1 MTARDGVRIRQR
13 AGAAGPSRPRLRRGA
28 GEVAALLLGL
38 AALVHGAHAKAAKA
52 ASAWPQIHDKALA
65 MLGTEYGFG
74 RNDDEAVDCSA
85 LMQQVFASAGIA
97 LPRTARELL
106 HAGVPVARTRAQ
118 AGDLLIYRWKPHQ
131 LHVALAL
138 DRTHIVHASPSAG
151 EVVVAPLDATWQRRL
166 VAIRRVLK
174 P

>member
-1 MTARDGVRIRQR
+1 MTARDGMR
-13 AGAAGPSRPRLRRGA
+13 ALRRAAATGPARRGLRRGA
-28 GEVAALLLGL
+28 GDVIALLLGL
-38 AALVHGAHAKAAKA
+38 AALGHGAHAKASK
-52 ASAWPQIHDKALA
+52 ASAWPQIHDQALA
-65 MLGTEYGFG
+65 MLGTAYGFG

-85 LMQQVFASAGIA
+85 LMQRIFASAGVA

-106 HAGVPVARTRAQ
+106 HTGVPVARTRAR
-118 AGDLLIYRWKPHQ
+118 AGDLLIYRWQPHQ

-151 EVVVAPLDATWQRRL
+151 EVVVAPLDAAWQRRL
-166 VAIRRVLK
+166 IAVRRVLK